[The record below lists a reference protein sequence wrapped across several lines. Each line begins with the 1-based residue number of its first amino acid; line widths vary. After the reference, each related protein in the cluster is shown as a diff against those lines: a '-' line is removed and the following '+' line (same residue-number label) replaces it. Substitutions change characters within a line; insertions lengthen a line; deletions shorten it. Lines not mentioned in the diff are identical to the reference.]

1 MSSLVSSL
9 AIQKFELILPS
20 MKKRVEYRPFLVKE
34 EKILMLAS
42 ESKNESDMFRAMK
55 EVVSACTF
63 GVVDV
68 ENTPLIDVEYLF
80 LKIRSRSVGETASPA
95 LKCVKCSRVTEVKV
109 DLSKVEPVYNDD
121 HKTKIVVSE
130 SIILEM
136 RYPRF
141 NDIQT
146 VEKYTSQY
154 DKAISLLALCI
165 DKVHTK
171 EQTFNASDLEYSDVE
186 EFVMN
191 FNQDQL
197 KKAMRFI
204 ETMPKLS
211 STVDFECSHCHHKEK
226 VVMEGIRDFF

>member
-1 MSSLVSSL
+1 MV
-9 AIQKFELILPS
+9 LPS
-20 MKKRVEYRPFLVKE
+20 TKKRVEYRPFLVKE

-55 EVVSACTF
+55 EVISACTF

-95 LKCVKCSRVTEVKV
+95 LKCVKCARVTEVKV
-109 DLSKVEPVYNDD
+109 DLSKIEPTYSED
-121 HKTKIVVSE
+121 HKTKIVVSD

-141 NDIQT
+141 NDVQT

-171 EQTFNASDLEYSDVE
+171 EQTFNSSDLEYSDME

-211 STVDFECSHCHHKEK
+211 STVDFECSHCHHKES